1 MKVDF
6 DFSKIIKVKGN
17 GRYVPPPAKKDKEVT
32 DEINKTQPDVPVRE
46 V

>member
-1 MKVDF
+1 MEIKL

-17 GRYVPPPAKKDKEVT
+17 GRYVPPPAKKDKEVA
-32 DEINKTQPDVPVRE
+32 DESNKTHSDETVRE

>member
-1 MKVDF
+1 MEIKF

-17 GRYVPPPAKKDKEVT
+17 GRYVPPPEKKDEEVAG
-32 DEINKTQPDVPVRE
+32 EINKTQPDTPVRD